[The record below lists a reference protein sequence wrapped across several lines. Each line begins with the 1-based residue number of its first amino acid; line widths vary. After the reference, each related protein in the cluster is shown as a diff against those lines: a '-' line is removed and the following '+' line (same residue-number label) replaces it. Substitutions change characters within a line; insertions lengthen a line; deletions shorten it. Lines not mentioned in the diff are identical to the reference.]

1 MLVRSKEFNSDT
13 EKSEA
18 AKKSLEYAKKA
29 IEIDF
34 KDSES
39 WCNEK

>member
-1 MLVRSKEFNSDT
+1 MIVRSKEFTTDE

-29 IEIDF
+29 VSLDL

-39 WCNEK
+39 WCK

>member
-1 MLVRSKEFNSDT
+1 MIVRTKEFTTDE

-18 AKKSLEYAKKA
+18 AKKSIKYAKKA
-29 IEIDF
+29 NTLDL

-39 WCNEK
+39 WCK